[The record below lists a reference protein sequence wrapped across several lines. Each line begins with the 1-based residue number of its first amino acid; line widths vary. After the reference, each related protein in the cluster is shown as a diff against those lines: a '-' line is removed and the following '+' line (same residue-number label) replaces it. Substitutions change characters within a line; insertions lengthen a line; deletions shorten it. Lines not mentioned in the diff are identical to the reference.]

1 MQIILI
7 LSKITGRLRSNDWN
21 FSLDNNLLR
30 GILVNR
36 EYPSK
41 TKMSIHLKLKTIQK
55 AYNCSYSQAG
65 RILQK
70 RRKKAVRVDLRPKNR
85 EIQGELKL
93 FLDYP

>member
-1 MQIILI
+1 
-7 LSKITGRLRSNDWN
+7 LRSNDWN

-30 GILVNR
+30 GILVKVLQNC

-41 TKMSIHLKLKTIQK
+41 TQMNIHLKLKAIQK
-55 AYNCSYSQAG
+55 AYNCSCSQAG

>member
-1 MQIILI
+1 M
-7 LSKITGRLRSNDWN
+7 N
-21 FSLDNNLLR
+21 
-30 GILVNR
+30 
-36 EYPSK
+36 
-41 TKMSIHLKLKTIQK
+41 IHLKLKAIQK

-70 RRKKAVRVDLRPKNR
+70 SSKKAVRVDLRPKNR